1 VDNLE
6 EDNGDLFQG
15 RLLSLHLLEGLKNYK
30 KILRTVNNMVEA
42 RTEY

>member
-6 EDNGDLFQG
+6 EDNGDMFQG
-15 RLLSLHLLEGLKNYK
+15 RLLSLHLLEGLRNYK
-30 KILRTVNNMVEA
+30 KILRTVDRMAEA